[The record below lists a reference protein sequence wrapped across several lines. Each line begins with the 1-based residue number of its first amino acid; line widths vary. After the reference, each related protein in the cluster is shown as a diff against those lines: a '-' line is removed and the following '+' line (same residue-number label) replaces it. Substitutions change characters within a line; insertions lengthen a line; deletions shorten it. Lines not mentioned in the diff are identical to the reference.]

1 MRTDFV
7 LVPFLLSIIP
17 SAAARFSSI
26 AENEDALLRHLF
38 HGYQKWVRPVLNSN
52 DTIKVYFGLKIS
64 QLVDV
69 DEKNQLMTTNVW
81 LKQEWTDHKL
91 RWNPDEYGGIRSIKV
106 PSESLWLPDIV
117 LFENADGRFEGS
129 LMTKVIVKANG
140 TVTWT
145 PPASYKSS
153 CTMDVTFFPFDRQN
167 CSMKFGS
174 WTYDGTMVDLIL
186 INENVDRK
194 DFFDNGE
201 WEILNA
207 KGMKGNR
214 REGLYSYPFIT
225 YSFVLRRLPLF
236 YTLFLIIPCL
246 GLSFL
251 TVLVFYLPSDEG
263 EKLSLSTS
271 VLVSLTVFL
280 LVIEEIIPSSSKVI
294 PLIGEYLLFIMI
306 FVTLSI
312 IVTVFVINVHHRS
325 SSTYHPMAPW
335 VKRLFLQKLPQLLCM
350 KDHVDRYSFP
360 DKEESKSTVRG
371 TVKGKVLDKK
381 KQKETSNGEKVLVAF
396 LEKAAES
403 IRYIS
408 RHVRKEHFISQAV
421 QDWKFVA
428 QVLDRIFLW
437 LFLVVSV
444 TGSVLIF
451 TPALKMWLQSY
462 H

>member
-1 MRTDFV
+1 MMLTDFV
-7 LVPFLLSIIP
+7 PVPFILSITL
-17 SAAARFSSI
+17 SAAAGFSSI

-38 HGYQKWVRPVLNSN
+38 QGYQKWVRPVLNSN

-91 RWNPDEYGGIRSIKV
+91 RWNPDEYGGIHSIKV

-129 LMTKVIVKANG
+129 LMTKVIVKSNG
-140 TVTWT
+140 TVIWT

-207 KGMKGNR
+207 RGMKGNR
-214 REGLYSYPFIT
+214 RDGLYSYPFIT

-335 VKRLFLQKLPQLLCM
+335 VKRLFLQKLPKLLCM

-360 DKEESKSTVRG
+360 DKDESKPV
-371 TVKGKVLDKK
+371 VKGKALEKK
-381 KQKETSNGEKVLVAF
+381 KQKQLSNGEKVLVAF

-408 RHVRKEHFISQAV
+408 RHVKKEHFISQVV

-437 LFLVVSV
+437 LFLIVSV

-451 TPALKMWLQSY
+451 TPALKMWLHSY

>member
-1 MRTDFV
+1 MTLAGFILALIV
-7 LVPFLLSIIP
+7 L
-17 SAAARFSSI
+17 SATSSAPAESSSI

-91 RWNPDEYGGIRSIKV
+91 RWDPDEYGGIHSIKV

-129 LMTKVIVKANG
+129 LMTKVIVKSNG
-140 TVTWT
+140 TVVWT

-174 WTYDGTMVDLIL
+174 WTYDGTMVDLVL

-207 KGMKGNR
+207 KGTKGNR
-214 REGLYSYPFIT
+214 REGLYTYPFIT

-312 IVTVFVINVHHRS
+312 IVTVFVINIHHRS

-335 VKRLFLQKLPQLLCM
+335 VKRLFLQKLPKLLCM
-350 KDHVDRYSFP
+350 RDHVDRYSFA
-360 DKEESKSTVRG
+360 DTEESKPV
-371 TVKGKVLDKK
+371 VKGKVLEKR
-381 KQKETSNGEKVLVAF
+381 KQKQISDGEKVLVAF
-396 LEKAAES
+396 LEKAADS

-408 RHVRKEHFISQAV
+408 RHVKKEHFISQVV

-437 LFLVVSV
+437 LFLIVSV

-451 TPALKMWLQSY
+451 TPALKMWLHSY

>member
-1 MRTDFV
+1 MG
-7 LVPFLLSIIP
+7 LLDVITVSLLLCARS
-17 SAAARFSSI
+17 SAFTVFSSF

-38 HGYQKWVRPVLNSN
+38 RGYQKWIRPVRHSN

-81 LKQEWTDHKL
+81 LKQEWIDNKL
-91 RWNPDEYGGIRSIKV
+91 CWNPEDYGGITAIRV

-129 LMTKVIVKANG
+129 LMTKAIIKYNGIV
-140 TVTWT
+140 VWT

-174 WTYDGTMVDLIL
+174 WTYDGNMVDLIL
-186 INENVDRK
+186 VDENVDRT

-214 REGLYSYPFIT
+214 KDGLYSYPFIT

-236 YTLFLIIPCL
+236 YTLFLIVPCL

-312 IVTVFVINVHHRS
+312 IVTIFVINVHHRS

-335 VKRLFLQKLPQLLCM
+335 VKRLFLQKLPRLLCM
-350 KDHVDRYSFP
+350 KGHVDRFSFSDP
-360 DKEESKSTVRG
+360 EG
-371 TVKGKVLDKK
+371 TL
-381 KQKETSNGEKVLVAF
+381 KQKLARKHKHKHFKDGEKVVIAF
-396 LEKAAES
+396 LEKAADS
-403 IRYIS
+403 IKYIS
-408 RHVRKEHFISQAV
+408 RHVKKEHFIRQVV

-444 TGSVLIF
+444 MGSVLIF
-451 TPALKMWLQSY
+451 TPALKMWLHSGL
-462 H
+462 

>member
-1 MRTDFV
+1 MMHTDFA
-7 LVPFLLSIIP
+7 LVPFLLSITS
-17 SAAARFSSI
+17 SAAARFTSV
-26 AENEDALLRHLF
+26 AENEDTLLRHLF
-38 HGYQKWVRPVLNSN
+38 HGYQKWVRPVLNAN
-52 DTIKVYFGLKIS
+52 DTVKVYFGLKIS

-117 LFENADGRFEGS
+117 LFENADGRFEVS
-129 LMTKVIVKANG
+129 LMTKVIVKSNG

-214 REGLYSYPFIT
+214 REGFYSYPFIT

-294 PLIGEYLLFIMI
+294 PLIGEYLLLIMI

-312 IVTVFVINVHHRS
+312 IITVFVINVHHRS
-325 SSTYHPMAPW
+325 SSTCHPMVPW

-350 KDHVDRYSFP
+350 KNHADRYSFP
-360 DKEESKSTVRG
+360 DKDEGEPIG
-371 TVKGKVLDKK
+371 KGKVLDKK
-381 KQKETSNGEKVLVAF
+381 KQKETSNGEKVLVAL

-408 RHVRKEHFISQAV
+408 RYVKKEQFVSQVV

-437 LFLVVSV
+437 LFLVASV

-451 TPALKMWLQSY
+451 TPALKTWMHSY

>member
-1 MRTDFV
+1 MLCLV
-7 LVPFLLSIIP
+7 LFALCLSH
-17 SAAARFSSI
+17 SDVNAFSSV
-26 AENEDALLRHLF
+26 AENEDALLKHLF
-38 HGYQKWVRPVLNSN
+38 EGYQKWVRPVENSN
-52 DTIKVYFGLKIS
+52 DTIKVLFGLKIS

-81 LKQEWTDHKL
+81 LKQEWIDHKL
-91 RWNPDEYGGIRSIKV
+91 SWNPDEYGGITAIRV

-129 LMTKVIVKANG
+129 LMTKAIVKYNG
-140 TVTWT
+140 VVTWT

-174 WTYDGTMVDLIL
+174 WTYDGNMVDLIL
-186 INENVDRK
+186 VDENVDRK

-214 REGLYSYPFIT
+214 KDGLYSYPFVT

-294 PLIGEYLLFIMI
+294 PLIEVASSALHEGPCRSLL
-306 FVTLSI
+306 
-312 IVTVFVINVHHRS
+312 
-325 SSTYHPMAPW
+325 
-335 VKRLFLQKLPQLLCM
+335 
-350 KDHVDRYSFP
+350 
-360 DKEESKSTVRG
+360 
-371 TVKGKVLDKK
+371 VLRD
-381 KQKETSNGEKVLVAF
+381 
-396 LEKAAES
+396 
-403 IRYIS
+403 
-408 RHVRKEHFISQAV
+408 
-421 QDWKFVA
+421 
-428 QVLDRIFLW
+428 
-437 LFLVVSV
+437 
-444 TGSVLIF
+444 
-451 TPALKMWLQSY
+451 
-462 H
+462 

>member
-1 MRTDFV
+1 MTRAGFILV
-7 LVPFLLSIIP
+7 LIILGVTS
-17 SAAARFSSI
+17 SAPAESSSI

-91 RWNPDEYGGIRSIKV
+91 RWNPDEYGGIHSIKV

-129 LMTKVIVKANG
+129 LMTKVIVKSNG
-140 TVTWT
+140 TVVWT

-174 WTYDGTMVDLIL
+174 WTYDGTMVDLVL
-186 INENVDRK
+186 IDENVDRK

-207 KGMKGNR
+207 KGTKGNR
-214 REGLYSYPFIT
+214 REGLYTYPFVT

-335 VKRLFLQKLPQLLCM
+335 VKRLFLQKLPKLLCM
-350 KDHVDRYSFP
+350 RDHVDRYSFA
-360 DKEESKSTVRG
+360 DTEESKLV
-371 TVKGKVLDKK
+371 VKGKVLEKR
-381 KQKETSNGEKVLVAF
+381 KQKQISDGEKVLVAF
-396 LEKAAES
+396 LEKAADS

-408 RHVRKEHFISQAV
+408 RHVKKEHFISQVV

-437 LFLVVSV
+437 LFLIVSV

-451 TPALKMWLQSY
+451 TPALKMWLHSY

>member
-1 MRTDFV
+1 MYH
-7 LVPFLLSIIP
+7 P
-17 SAAARFSSI
+17 AAAGFSSI

-38 HGYQKWVRPVLNSN
+38 QGYQKWVRPVLNSN

-91 RWNPDEYGGIRSIKV
+91 RWNPDEYGGIHSIKV

-129 LMTKVIVKANG
+129 LMTKVIVKSNG
-140 TVTWT
+140 TVIWT

-207 KGMKGNR
+207 RGMKGNR
-214 REGLYSYPFIT
+214 RDGLYSYPFIT

-335 VKRLFLQKLPQLLCM
+335 VKRLFLQKLPKLLCM

-360 DKEESKSTVRG
+360 DKDESKPA
-371 TVKGKVLDKK
+371 VKGKALEKK
-381 KQKETSNGEKVLVAF
+381 KQKQLSNGEKVLVAF

-408 RHVRKEHFISQAV
+408 RHVKKEHFISQVV

-437 LFLVVSV
+437 LFLIVSV

-451 TPALKMWLQSY
+451 TPALKMWLHSY

>member
-1 MRTDFV
+1 SLCLFM
-7 LVPFLLSIIP
+7 IIIIKLCFAKFHP
-17 SAAARFSSI
+17 L
-26 AENEDALLRHLF
+26 AEIEDALLRKLF
-38 HGYQKWVRPVLNSN
+38 AGYQKWVRPVLNPNS
-52 DTIKVYFGLKIS
+52 TIKVNFGLKIS

-69 DEKNQLMTTNVW
+69 KLVYLFMF
-81 LKQEWTDHKL
+81 QEWMDMKL
-91 RWNPDEYGGIRSIKV
+91 RWNPKDYGGITYIRV

-129 LMTKVIVKANG
+129 LMTKAIIKYDG

-174 WTYDGTMVDLIL
+174 WTYDGNMVDLIL
-186 INENVDRK
+186 LDENVDRK

-201 WEILNA
+201 WDILNA
-207 KGMKGNR
+207 TGLKGMRKD
-214 REGLYSYPFIT
+214 GLYSYPFIT

-325 SSTYHPMAPW
+325 SATYHPMAPW
-335 VKRLFLQKLPQLLCM
+335 VKRLFLEKLPKLLCM
-350 KDHVDRYSFP
+350 KGHVDRFSFF
-360 DKEESKSTVRG
+360 DSESDVSSAKS
-371 TVKGKVLDKK
+371 KPSGKRKNIHASD
-381 KQKETSNGEKVLVAF
+381 GEKVLIAF
-396 LEKAAES
+396 LEKAADS
-403 IRYIS
+403 IKYIS
-408 RHVRKEHFISQAV
+408 THVKKEHFIRQVV

-437 LFLVVSV
+437 LFLSVSI

-451 TPALKMWLQSY
+451 TPALQMWLNS
-462 H
+462 HV

>member
-1 MRTDFV
+1 MSPVEAAAGRGLGSGRAVGAEQPPRPPADSAPHT
-7 LVPFLLSIIP
+7 LT
-17 SAAARFSSI
+17 AAARFTSV
-26 AENEDALLRHLF
+26 AENEDTLLRHLF
-38 HGYQKWVRPVLNSN
+38 HGYQKWVRPVLNAN
-52 DTIKVYFGLKIS
+52 DTVKVYFGLKIS

-117 LFENADGRFEGS
+117 LFENADGRFEVS
-129 LMTKVIVKANG
+129 LMTKVIVKSNG

-207 KGMKGNR
+207 KGMKDK
-214 REGLYSYPFIT
+214 
-225 YSFVLRRLPLF
+225 
-236 YTLFLIIPCL
+236 
-246 GLSFL
+246 
-251 TVLVFYLPSDEG
+251 DEG
-263 EKLSLSTS
+263 E
-271 VLVSLTVFL
+271 
-280 LVIEEIIPSSSKVI
+280 P
-294 PLIGEYLLFIMI
+294 IG
-306 FVTLSI
+306 
-312 IVTVFVINVHHRS
+312 
-325 SSTYHPMAPW
+325 
-335 VKRLFLQKLPQLLCM
+335 
-350 KDHVDRYSFP
+350 
-360 DKEESKSTVRG
+360 
-371 TVKGKVLDKK
+371 KGKVLDKK
-381 KQKETSNGEKVLVAF
+381 KQKETSNGEKVLVAL

-408 RHVRKEHFISQAV
+408 RYVKKEQFVSQVV

-437 LFLVVSV
+437 LFLVASV

-451 TPALKMWLQSY
+451 TPALKTWMHSY

>member
-1 MRTDFV
+1 MLCLALFV
-7 LVPFLLSIIP
+7 LCLTHSDV
-17 SAAARFSSI
+17 AAFSSV
-26 AENEDALLRHLF
+26 AENEDALLKHLF
-38 HGYQKWVRPVLNSN
+38 QGYQKWVRPVENSN
-52 DTIKVYFGLKIS
+52 DTIKVLFGLKIS

-81 LKQEWTDHKL
+81 LKQEWIDHKL
-91 RWNPDEYGGIRSIKV
+91 SWNPEEYGGITAIRV

-129 LMTKVIVKANG
+129 LMTKAIVKYNG
-140 TVTWT
+140 LVIWT

-174 WTYDGTMVDLIL
+174 WTYDGNMVDLIL
-186 INENVDRK
+186 VDENVDRK

-214 REGLYSYPFIT
+214 KDGLYSYPFVT

-294 PLIGEYLLFIMI
+294 PLIA
-306 FVTLSI
+306 
-312 IVTVFVINVHHRS
+312 
-325 SSTYHPMAPW
+325 TYHPMAPW
-335 VKRLFLQKLPQLLCM
+335 VKRLFLQKLPRLLCM
-350 KDHVDRYSFP
+350 KDHVDRYSFSKTEE
-360 DKEESKSTVRG
+360 KETTLKSKLPG
-371 TVKGKVLDKK
+371 
-381 KQKETSNGEKVLVAF
+381 KQKHKQAKDGEKIVIAF
-396 LEKAAES
+396 LEKAADS

-408 RHVRKEHFISQAV
+408 RHVKKEHFIRQVV

-437 LFLVVSV
+437 LFLVASV

-451 TPALKMWLQSY
+451 TPALQMWLNSTL
-462 H
+462 

>member
-1 MRTDFV
+1 MTRGSMKFAVSVLWFSLAVGKATMQAQEDFV
-7 LVPFLLSIIP
+7 SL
-17 SAAARFSSI
+17 
-26 AENEDALLRHLF
+26 AEMEDSLLRNLF
-38 HGYQKWVRPVLNSN
+38 RGYQKWVRPVQHAN
-52 DTIKVYFGLKIS
+52 DTITVRFGLKIS

-81 LKQEWTDHKL
+81 LWQEWVDVKL
-91 RWNPDEYGGIRSIKV
+91 KWNPDDYGGITSIRV
-106 PSESLWLPDIV
+106 PSETIWLPDIV
-117 LFENADGRFEGS
+117 LYENADGRFEGS
-129 LMTKVIVKANG
+129 LMTKAIVRWDG
-140 TVTWT
+140 TITWT

-174 WTYDGTMVDLIL
+174 WTYDGNMVDLVL
-186 INENVDRK
+186 VDHYVDRK

-207 KGMKGNR
+207 TGVKGSR
-214 REGLYSYPFIT
+214 RDGVYWYPFVT
-225 YSFVLRRLPLF
+225 YSFILKRLPLF

-294 PLIGEYLLFIMI
+294 PLIDMEM
-306 FVTLSI
+306 
-312 IVTVFVINVHHRS
+312 RS
-325 SSTYHPMAPW
+325 PELKPRRGVGRRGVPGHSGGQQRGPLTG
-335 VKRLFLQKLPQLLCM
+335 
-350 KDHVDRYSFP
+350 
-360 DKEESKSTVRG
+360 KEDENQAW
-371 TVKGKVLDKK
+371 L
-381 KQKETSNGEKVLVAF
+381 AM
-396 LEKAAES
+396 LEKATNS
-403 IRYIS
+403 VRYIS
-408 RHVRKEHFISQAV
+408 RHIKKEHFIREVV

-437 LFLVVSV
+437 AFLTVSILG
-444 TGSVLIF
+444 TVLIF
-451 TPALKMWLQSY
+451 TPALQMYLSTP
-462 H
+462 

>member
-1 MRTDFV
+1 MKLTDFILV
-7 LVPFLLSIIP
+7 LSALGVTP
-17 SAAARFSSI
+17 SAAAGFRSLV
-26 AENEDALLRHLF
+26 EEEDALLRHLF
-38 HGYQKWVRPVLNSN
+38 QGYQKWVRPVLHAN

-91 RWNPDEYGGIRSIKV
+91 RWDPDEYGGIRSIKV

-129 LMTKVIVKANG
+129 LMTKAIVRSDG
-140 TVTWT
+140 TVVWT

-174 WTYDGTMVDLIL
+174 WTYDGTLVELVLVD
-186 INENVDRK
+186 ENVDRK

-201 WEILNA
+201 WEILTA
-207 KGMKGNR
+207 KGTEGSR
-214 REGLYSYPFIT
+214 RDGAGWYPFVA

-236 YTLFLIIPCL
+236 YTLFLIVPCL

-335 VKRLFLQKLPQLLCM
+335 VKRLFLQKLPTLLCM

-360 DKEESKSTVRG
+360 DKDEGKPVS
-371 TVKGKVLDKK
+371 GKVRDKT
-381 KQKETSNGEKVLVAF
+381 KQKQVSDGEKVLVAF
-396 LEKAAES
+396 LEKAADS

-408 RHVRKEHFISQAV
+408 SHVKKEHFISQVV
-421 QDWKFVA
+421 QDWKFAA

-437 LFLVVSV
+437 LFLIVSV

-451 TPALKMWLQSY
+451 TPALKMWLQSHY
-462 H
+462 

>member
-1 MRTDFV
+1 MLCLVLFV
-7 LVPFLLSIIP
+7 LCLSR
-17 SAAARFSSI
+17 SDVAAFSSV
-26 AENEDALLRHLF
+26 AENEDALLKHLF
-38 HGYQKWVRPVLNSN
+38 QGYQKWVRPVENSN
-52 DTIKVYFGLKIS
+52 DTIKVLFGLKIS

-81 LKQEWTDHKL
+81 LKQEWIDYKL
-91 RWNPDEYGGIRSIKV
+91 SWNPEEYGGITAIRV

-129 LMTKVIVKANG
+129 LMTKVIVKYNG
-140 TVTWT
+140 VVTWM

-153 CTMDVTFFPFDRQN
+153 CMMDVTFFPFDRQN

-174 WTYDGTMVDLIL
+174 WTYDGSMVDLIL
-186 INENVDRK
+186 VDENVDRK

-214 REGLYSYPFIT
+214 KDGLYSYPFVT

-294 PLIGEYLLFIMI
+294 PLIA
-306 FVTLSI
+306 
-312 IVTVFVINVHHRS
+312 
-325 SSTYHPMAPW
+325 TYHPMAPW

-350 KDHVDRYSFP
+350 KGHVDRYSFSET
-360 DKEESKSTVRG
+360 EERETTFKS
-371 TVKGKVLDKK
+371 KVLGRQKH
-381 KQKETSNGEKVLVAF
+381 KQAKDGEKIVTAF
-396 LEKAAES
+396 LEKAADS

-408 RHVRKEHFISQAV
+408 KHVKKEHFIRQVV

-451 TPALKMWLQSY
+451 TPALQMWLNSTL
-462 H
+462 